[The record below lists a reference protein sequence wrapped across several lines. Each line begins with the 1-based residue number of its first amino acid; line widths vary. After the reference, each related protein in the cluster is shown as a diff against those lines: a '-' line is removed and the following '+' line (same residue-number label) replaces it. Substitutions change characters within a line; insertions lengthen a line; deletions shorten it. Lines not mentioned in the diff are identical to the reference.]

1 LLFNKFRIHCS
12 SKCREKLIELG
23 GYILEERGFVN
34 LKGNP
39 TNSYFLSKP
48 ARYKSILPTRY
59 AIFIV
64 NKRISFFITFTIN
77 ILVLIGKG
85 DQLTYWLI
93 GENPETRKIRVGR
106 NLAGKY
112 FHSQKSPMSGGSDH
126 QLDLLFKTDLSSIR
140 RESSKCGRSNG
151 SRLLLLMKLNVL
163 YYF

>member
-1 LLFNKFRIHCS
+1 MFIKDWVY
-12 SKCREKLIELG
+12 
-23 GYILEERGFVN
+23 YI
-34 LKGNP
+34 
-39 TNSYFLSKP
+39 
-48 ARYKSILPTRY
+48 
-59 AIFIV
+59 IF
-64 NKRISFFITFTIN
+64 KAN
-77 ILVLIGKG
+77 ILNSTGKG

-151 SRLLLLMKLNVL
+151 SRLLLLLKIIVL
-163 YYF
+163 YCFWNT